1 MRTIAEMTEL
11 KPDDVQVPEEQ
22 EGAIYGYGPWP
33 LLTLRCVVGGVMMGV
48 ANLVPGVSGGT
59 MLLASGVY
67 PRFVQSVAELSRF
80 KFRKQS
86 LFVLG
91 IIALCAGLSILL
103 LAGAVKT
110 ATVEYRWAMYSLF
123 IGLTLGG
130 VPVVWGLVRPADG
143 RVLAGAVPA
152 FVLMAVLAGLN
163 SGEASPASGF
173 GVMFVAGVIG
183 AAAMILPGV
192 SGGYLLVLMGA
203 YLPVLDA
210 ISALKEALLAG
221 TPMAAAGVFV
231 DVILPVG
238 LGVLVGVLAVSN
250 LIERLL
256 KKYEKATLGALLG
269 FLCGSVLGLAPF
281 REFYRPAVGDV
292 VNGIRMTAERLAEFP
307 SHKWPTRA
315 FEPTTLQ
322 IGGAVGIAI
331 LGFLLT
337 ALLAKYSNREP
348 SELAI
353 NHPEERAR

>member
-1 MRTIAEMTEL
+1 MTEPKHDEIL
-11 KPDDVQVPEEQ
+11 APEEK

-33 LLTLRCVVGGVMMGV
+33 LLTLRCIVGGVMMGI

-67 PRFVQSVAELSRF
+67 PRFVQAVAELSRF
-80 KFRKQS
+80 KFRKRS

-91 IIALCAGLSILL
+91 LVALCAGVAIAV
-103 LAGAVKT
+103 LADVIKG

-130 VPVVWGLVRPADG
+130 VPVVWGLARPADG
-143 RVLAGAVPA
+143 RVFAGALPA
-152 FVLMAVLAGLN
+152 FVLMVVLAGL
-163 SGEASPASGF
+163 SDGETGSASGF
-173 GVMFVAGVIG
+173 GVMFVAGLLG
-183 AAAMILPGV
+183 ASAMILPGI

-210 ISALKEALLAG
+210 IATCTDAVRAG
-221 TPMAAAGVFV
+221 TPMAAKEALVGVV
-231 DVILPVG
+231 LPVG
-238 LGVLVGVLAVSN
+238 LGVVLGVLVVSN

-256 KKYEKATLGALLG
+256 EKHEKPTLGALLG
-269 FLCGSVLGLAPF
+269 FLCGSVLGLWPF

-292 VNGIRMTAERLAEFP
+292 VSGARLTAERLAELP
-307 SHKWPTRA
+307 AHKWPTRA
-315 FEPTTLQ
+315 FEPTLLQ
-322 IGGAVGIAI
+322 AAGAVGIAT

-353 NHPEERAR
+353 DHETTQER